1 MIGRP
6 AELVIVQQV
15 RRQHRQDVAIALQC
29 SITPTHL
36 EIYMQTLG
44 GMDGSR
50 LSAREFVFGD
60 GCFFLKGVAPPDV
73 TMEEI
78 FASCGPWMGLQ
89 LVALILVMLF
99 PEIALWL
106 PRVAG

>member
-1 MIGRP
+1 
-6 AELVIVQQV
+6 
-15 RRQHRQDVAIALQC
+15 
-29 SITPTHL
+29 
-36 EIYMQTLG
+36 MQTLG

-99 PEIALWL
+99 PESRCGCRVWRDKPTLTAVEIQGICLRDGSWL
-106 PRVAG
+106 NVFGSL